1 MPRTI
6 SLRWEGN
13 PSSYGGRRSRT
24 SFTYEA
30 FVPHPIKGLAVSL
43 PGETALLVS
52 LAESEIRALN
62 RGATTGGLEAVGSLL
77 LRAESVASSRIEG
90 LELSQRSLARAL
102 FDPAT
107 ARGTARAVAGN
118 VRAMEAAIRIG
129 AEDRPFSVSD
139 ITDIHRTLLSGVD
152 DEIAGRIRTEQNW
165 IGGRLNSPLDA
176 EFVPPPPDE
185 VRPLL
190 DDLAGFV
197 DRDDLPA
204 VVQAAIA
211 HAQFETIHPFT
222 DGNGRV
228 GRCLIHVVLRR
239 RDLAPRF
246 VPPVSVVLATNAKAY
261 VRGLTD
267 FRQGDVADWCGS
279 FAYSCRSAATESGRL
294 AARLTELQADW
305 RRRAGPPRRG
315 SAADRIIQVLPSQ
328 PVVSVT
334 TAHDA
339 IGGSAEAVRLA
350 LNALERKRVV
360 RKITAGRYARAW
372 AADEL
377 FEILNEYEHHLATP
391 TQSDQ
396 RRRRARGHVD
406 PGAQHPRPV
415 GELARGRTPEVDTG
429 PSLLPRG
436 GSGTV

>member
-1 MPRTI
+1 MPRTVA
-6 SLRWEGN
+6 LRWEGN
-13 PSSYGGRRSRT
+13 PNSYGGRRSRA

-30 FVPHPIKGLAVSL
+30 YVPDPIASLAVSL

-52 LAESEIRALN
+52 LAESEIRSLN
-62 RGATTGGLEAVGSLL
+62 SGATTGGIEAVGPLL

-102 FDPAT
+102 FDPAA

-129 AEDRPFSVSD
+129 AEDRPFAVSD
-139 ITDIHRTLLSGVD
+139 ITAIHRTLLSGVD
-152 DEIAGRIRTEQNW
+152 DDIAGRIRTEQNW

-176 EFVPPPPDE
+176 EFVPPPPEE
-185 VRPLL
+185 VPILL
-190 DDLAGFV
+190 GDLAAFV
-197 DRDDLPA
+197 NREDLPA

-211 HAQFETIHPFT
+211 HAQFETIHPFA

-228 GRCLIHVVLRR
+228 GRCLIHVILRR

-246 VPPVSVVLATNAKAY
+246 VPPVSVVLAANAKAY

-267 FRQGDVADWCGS
+267 FREGNVAVWCGS
-279 FAYSCRSAATESGRL
+279 FAMSCRSAAAESEQL
-294 AARLTELQADW
+294 ASRIADLQADW

-315 SAADRIIQVLPSQ
+315 SAADRIVDLLPSQ
-328 PVVSVT
+328 PILSVT

-339 IGGSAEAVRLA
+339 IGGSAEAARLA
-350 LNALERKRVV
+350 LNALEHSRVV

-377 FEILNEYEHHLATP
+377 FDVLNEYEHHLASP
-391 TQSDQ
+391 TRIDQ
-396 RRRRARGHVD
+396 PRRGAPRARPERV
-406 PGAQHPRPV
+406 GADQ
-415 GELARGRTPEVDTG
+415 
-429 PSLLPRG
+429 
-436 GSGTV
+436 

>member
-1 MPRTI
+1 MPRTVA
-6 SLRWEGN
+6 LRWEGN
-13 PSSYGGRRSRT
+13 PSAYGGRRSRT
-24 SFTYEA
+24 SFTYQA
-30 FVPHPIKGLAVSL
+30 FVPDPIARLAVNL
-43 PGETALLVS
+43 PGEIALLVS

-62 RGATTGGLEAVGSLL
+62 SGAATAGLEAVGPLL

-102 FDPAT
+102 FDPAA

-118 VRAMEAAIRIG
+118 VRAMETAIRIG
-129 AEDRPFSVSD
+129 AEDRPFLVSD
-139 ITDIHRTLLSGVD
+139 ITDIHRTLLSGFD
-152 DEIAGRIRTEQNW
+152 DDIAGRIRTGQNW

-176 EFVPPPPDE
+176 AFVPPPPEE

-190 DDLAGFV
+190 GDLVSFIN
-197 DRDDLPA
+197 RHDLPA

-211 HAQFETIHPFT
+211 HGQFETIHPFA

-239 RDLAPRF
+239 RGLAPRF

-261 VRGLTD
+261 VRGLTE
-267 FRQGDVADWCGS
+267 FRQGDVAAWCGS
-279 FAYSCRSAATESGRL
+279 FAYSCRSAATESQRL
-294 AARLTELQADW
+294 AARIAELQAEW

-315 SAADRIIQVLPSQ
+315 AAAGRIIELLVSQ
-328 PVVSVT
+328 PILSVA

-350 LNALERKRVV
+350 LNALEQKRVV

-377 FEILNEYEHHLATP
+377 FDTLNEFEHDLATP
-391 TQSDQ
+391 TRTDQ
-396 RRRRARGHVD
+396 RRRRA
-406 PGAQHPRPV
+406 PA
-415 GELARGRTPEVDTG
+415 
-429 PSLLPRG
+429 
-436 GSGTV
+436 

>member
-1 MPRTI
+1 MPRTVA
-6 SLRWEGN
+6 LRWEGN
-13 PSSYGGRRSRT
+13 PNSYGGRGSRT
-24 SFTYEA
+24 SFPYEA
-30 FVPHPIKGLAVSL
+30 YVPDPIASLAVSL

-52 LAESEIRALN
+52 LAESEIRSLN
-62 RGATTGGLEAVGSLL
+62 GGAIAGGLEAVGPLL

-102 FDPAT
+102 FDPAV

-139 ITDIHRTLLSGVD
+139 ITAIHRTLLSGVD
-152 DEIAGRIRTEQNW
+152 DDIAGRIRTEQNW

-176 EFVPPPPDE
+176 EFVPPPPEE
-185 VRPLL
+185 VPILL
-190 DDLAGFV
+190 GDLAAFV
-197 DRDDLPA
+197 NRDDLPA

-211 HAQFETIHPFT
+211 HAQFETIHPFA

-228 GRCLIHVVLRR
+228 GRCLIHVILRR

-267 FRQGDVADWCGS
+267 FRGGDVSAWCGS
-279 FAYSCRSAATESGRL
+279 FAISCRSAASESQRL
-294 AARLTELQADW
+294 AARIADVQGDW

-315 SAADRIIQVLPSQ
+315 SAADRIVDLLPSQ
-328 PVVSVT
+328 PILSVA
-334 TAHDA
+334 TAHGA
-339 IGGSAEAVRLA
+339 IGGSAEAARLA
-350 LNALERKRVV
+350 LNALERSRVV

-391 TQSDQ
+391 TRTDQ
-396 RRRRARGHVD
+396 RRRRA
-406 PGAQHPRPV
+406 PRQ
-415 GELARGRTPEVDTG
+415 RPERSRQ
-429 PSLLPRG
+429 P
-436 GSGTV
+436 

>member
-1 MPRTI
+1 MPRTVA
-6 SLRWEGN
+6 LRWEGN

-24 SFTYEA
+24 SFAYEA
-30 FVPHPIKGLAVSL
+30 YVPDTIARLAVSL

-52 LAESEIRALN
+52 LAESDIRSLN
-62 RGATTGGLEAVGSLL
+62 SAATTGGLEAVGSLL

-102 FDPAT
+102 FDPTA

-129 AEDRPFSVSD
+129 AEDRRFSVSD

-152 DEIAGRIRTEQNW
+152 DDIAGRIRTEQNW

-176 EFVPPPPDE
+176 EFVPPPPEE
-185 VRPLL
+185 VPILL
-190 DDLAGFV
+190 GDLAAFV
-197 DRDDLPA
+197 NRDDLPA

-211 HAQFETIHPFT
+211 HAQFETIHPFA

-228 GRCLIHVVLRR
+228 GRCLIHVILRR

-246 VPPVSVVLATNAKAY
+246 VPPVSVALATNAKAY

-267 FRQGDVADWCGS
+267 FRGGDVAAWCGS
-279 FAYSCRSAATESGRL
+279 FALSCRSAATESERL
-294 AARLTELQADW
+294 AARIADLQADW
-305 RRRAGPPRRG
+305 RRRAGRPRRR
-315 SAADRIIQVLPSQ
+315 SAADRIVDLLPSQ
-328 PVVSVT
+328 PILSVA

-350 LNALERKRVV
+350 LNALDHSRVV
-360 RKITAGRYARAW
+360 RKMTAGRYARAW
-372 AADEL
+372 AADDL

-391 TQSDQ
+391 TRIDQ
-396 RRRRARGHVD
+396 RRRRA
-406 PGAQHPRPV
+406 PRPRPERI
-415 GELARGRTPEVDTG
+415 GAGR
-429 PSLLPRG
+429 
-436 GSGTV
+436 

>member
-1 MPRTI
+1 MPRTVA
-6 SLRWEGN
+6 LRWEGN
-13 PSSYGGRRSRT
+13 PSAYGGRRSRT
-24 SFTYEA
+24 SFTYQA
-30 FVPHPIKGLAVSL
+30 FVPDPIARLAVNL
-43 PGETALLVS
+43 PGEIALLVS

-62 RGATTGGLEAVGSLL
+62 SGAATAGLEAVGPLL

-102 FDPAT
+102 FDPAA

-118 VRAMEAAIRIG
+118 VRAMDAAIRIG
-129 AEDRPFSVSD
+129 AEDRPFLVSD
-139 ITDIHRTLLSGVD
+139 ITDIHRTLLSGFD
-152 DEIAGRIRTEQNW
+152 DDIAGRIRTGQNW

-176 EFVPPPPDE
+176 AFVPPPPEE

-190 DDLAGFV
+190 GDLVSFIN
-197 DRDDLPA
+197 RHDLPA

-211 HAQFETIHPFT
+211 HGQFETIHPFA

-239 RDLAPRF
+239 RGLAPRF

-261 VRGLTD
+261 VRGLTE
-267 FRQGDVADWCGS
+267 FRQGDVAAWCGS
-279 FAYSCRSAATESGRL
+279 FAYSCRSAATESQRL
-294 AARLTELQADW
+294 AARIAELQAEW

-315 SAADRIIQVLPSQ
+315 AAAGRIIELLVSQ
-328 PVVSVT
+328 PILSVA

-350 LNALERKRVV
+350 LNALEQKRVV

-377 FEILNEYEHHLATP
+377 FDTLNEFEHDLATP
-391 TQSDQ
+391 TRTDQ
-396 RRRRARGHVD
+396 RRRRA
-406 PGAQHPRPV
+406 PA
-415 GELARGRTPEVDTG
+415 
-429 PSLLPRG
+429 
-436 GSGTV
+436 